1 MLNFSSIIGKF
12 IKNSSQRE
20 LSQIKSTVKKI
31 NDLETEIKAIPDQN
45 FATRSMELKEK
56 FNKGMG
62 LEDLIP
68 ETFALTRE
76 AARRTLGERHY
87 DVQLMGGI
95 ILHQGKIAEMKTGEG
110 KTLVSS
116 LPSIFKCFNWKRCS
130 CCNSK

>member
-12 IKNSSQRE
+12 IKISSQRE

-62 LEDLIP
+62 LEFFKHFHSLKYDLIKFP
-68 ETFALTRE
+68 
-76 AARRTLGERHY
+76 
-87 DVQLMGGI
+87 
-95 ILHQGKIAEMKTGEG
+95 AE
-110 KTLVSS
+110 
-116 LPSIFKCFNWKRCS
+116 
-130 CCNSK
+130 

>member
-76 AARRTLGERHY
+76 AAR
-87 DVQLMGGI
+87 
-95 ILHQGKIAEMKTGEG
+95 K
-110 KTLVSS
+110 
-116 LPSIFKCFNWKRCS
+116 
-130 CCNSK
+130 